1 MKSIAT
7 DTDNDIYL
15 DPAGNLAV
23 AEGLEAARNI
33 ALCAA
38 RTNYKEIPLDT
49 ERGIP
54 YLDVIFGEH
63 PNIGLFMQFLVQE
76 LEQLEFVRGV
86 SDFASRVEG
95 STLKYNI
102 TIETEYGE
110 TEING

>member
-15 DPAGNLAV
+15 DAAGNLAI
-23 AEGLEAARNI
+23 AKGLEAASNI

-54 YLDVIFGEH
+54 YLAVIFGEH

-86 SDFASRVEG
+86 SDFTSRVEG
-95 STLKYNI
+95 STLKYNV
-102 TIETEYGE
+102 TLETDYGE
-110 TEING
+110 AEING